1 MKKVKVINEIEN
13 NLNDS
18 KENENMN
25 KLKNYIKKLKNSI
38 YGKDKGKIRT
48 EQARS
53 IKDQKRKGY
62 FDLPILLSKIYT
74 NIVQKN

>member
-1 MKKVKVINEIEN
+1 MNDIEN
-13 NLNDS
+13 NLNDL
-18 KENENMN
+18 KENEKID

-53 IKDQKRKGY
+53 FKDKKGQGY
-62 FDLPILLSKIYT
+62 VDLPIFFCLKCIQMM
-74 NIVQKN
+74 VQKN